1 MNVYQ
6 GMDENIED
14 EKIRMNVYQGMDD
27 SMEDECISRY
37 G

>member
-1 MNVYQ
+1 MYNQ